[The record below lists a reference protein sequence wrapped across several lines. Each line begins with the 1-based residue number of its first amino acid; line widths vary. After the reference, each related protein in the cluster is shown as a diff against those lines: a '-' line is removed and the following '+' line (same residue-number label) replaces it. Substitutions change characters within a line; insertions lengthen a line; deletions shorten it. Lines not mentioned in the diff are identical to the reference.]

1 MRKRTSL
8 LDDLRPEDIRMLL
21 WWADES
27 ETERFK
33 QEFPDQKYEPKC
45 TPTAIA
51 RRNGFS
57 GSIVNSVISRGG
69 RSLRVEKALHDLI
82 KPNLH
87 LKNSRKLKELYKNK
101 VLVKKRSKDDSIN
114 WDEIHLR
121 KNLIGV
127 QIEDRIVILTLH
139 GNLTGYAVCRELRN
153 ILKKQSALDFK
164 NVIIDFSRLRLINS
178 LGMGM
183 IVSCYLHLK
192 KINGNLKLVQPND
205 NVRFYLTISKL
216 DSVFD
221 IYESIDTAKETFQ
234 TLLSPLTKET

>member
-1 MRKRTSL
+1 MRKRASL
-8 LDDLRPEDIRMLL
+8 LDGQKPEEIRMLL

-27 ETERFK
+27 ERKRLK
-33 QEFPDQKYEPKC
+33 QEFPDQKYDPKC
-45 TPTAIA
+45 TMTAIA
-51 RRNGFS
+51 KRNGFMCS
-57 GSIVNSVISRGG
+57 MVCAIINGA
-69 RSLRVEKALHDLI
+69 RSLRAEKVLFDLI

-101 VLVKKRSKDDSIN
+101 VLVKKRNKEDSIN
-114 WDEIHLR
+114 WDEINLR
-121 KNLIGV
+121 SDLIGV
-127 QIEDRIVILTLH
+127 QIEDRIVILTLN
-139 GNLTGYAVCRELRN
+139 GNLTGYARCRELRD

-183 IVSCYLHLK
+183 IISCYLHLK
-192 KINGNLKLVQPND
+192 KINGNLKLVQPNN

-221 IYESIDTAKETFQ
+221 IYESIDTAKESFRN
-234 TLLSPLTKET
+234 